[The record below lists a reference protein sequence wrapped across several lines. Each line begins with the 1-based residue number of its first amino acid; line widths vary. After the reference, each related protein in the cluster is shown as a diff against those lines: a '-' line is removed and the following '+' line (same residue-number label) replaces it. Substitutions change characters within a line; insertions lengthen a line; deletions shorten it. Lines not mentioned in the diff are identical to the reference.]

1 MYFVHLHFSIFFYY
15 QFLLLMYTA
24 YVAHET
30 IIIKR
35 NYEEQIK
42 QIIKIL
48 FDAIRTYLNEKTI
61 VNGNR
66 TKCIRINKMRK
77 KVLRWSY
84 KFIDEFE
91 QLEGKNEA
99 ENYQIRSR
107 KAKRV
112 VKKGLK

>member
-48 FDAIRTYLNEKTI
+48 FVFTCSNDSTLS
-61 VNGNR
+61 
-66 TKCIRINKMRK
+66 
-77 KVLRWSY
+77 LL
-84 KFIDEFE
+84 F
-91 QLEGKNEA
+91 L
-99 ENYQIRSR
+99 
-107 KAKRV
+107 
-112 VKKGLK
+112 